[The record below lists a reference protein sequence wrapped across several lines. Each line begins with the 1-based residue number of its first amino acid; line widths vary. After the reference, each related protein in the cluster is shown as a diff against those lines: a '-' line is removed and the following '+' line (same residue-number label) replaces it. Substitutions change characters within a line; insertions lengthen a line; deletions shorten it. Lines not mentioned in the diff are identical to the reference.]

1 MKKILLSHG
10 VNFDL
15 APCVA
20 PAESENNLF
29 NFTFDVQFS
38 IACTGIS

>member
-1 MKKILLSHG
+1 MKKISHG

-20 PAESENNLF
+20 PADSENNLF

-38 IACTGIS
+38 TIACTGIR